1 MARCLMPILV
11 IALLALA
18 VFFGVGI
25 LLVLAML
32 IETRR
37 KALPDRV
44 PNPEKSVSERKPAA

>member
-1 MARCLMPILV
+1 MPILV